1 MAGEVNEEVVNEV
14 PDRRDAIEAAFA
26 AAEEAE
32 TVSAPTGDSPPES
45 KTGEDATSRP
55 TVEGTAGAEQVA
67 KPEPAIPATEFAV
80 DKAPQ
85 SWRAPQKAKWDKLDP
100 DIRQEVIRRERETT
114 KVLGETAQARQFTQQ
129 FVQTIQPFQARLAA
143 SGTHPL
149 VAVQEL
155 LKSDHILS
163 SAPKIQ
169 RAAFMAKLIKDYDI
183 DIAALDDALA
193 GTAAAEDPVESRVQQ
208 LLQQQLAPLHQ
219 FLSAQKQQEQQ
230 REAQESTRIA
240 TTIEQ
245 MAADPK
251 YPHFE
256 ALREDMADLVDI
268 ASKRGQYLTLEQAY
282 TRAVGMNPEVSSLVA
297 TQRTAAARQTSAQAA
312 HARAQKALAAS
323 VSVGGAPNGVPSSIP
338 SGSDRRAVI
347 EAAFEQAAGR

>member
-1 MAGEVNEEVVNEV
+1 MAGELNEEVVNEV
-14 PDRRDAIEAAFA
+14 PDRREAIEAAFE
-26 AAEEAE
+26 AAEAE
-32 TVSAPTGDSPPES
+32 STVSPQAG
-45 KTGEDATSRP
+45 
-55 TVEGTAGAEQVA
+55 EGTPEPQVEATEKPVAPAEGAGSAAPVA
-67 KPEPAIPATEFAV
+67 KPEPATEFAV

-85 SWRAPQKAKWDKLDP
+85 SWRAPQKAKWDKIDP

-163 SAPKIQ
+163 SAPKTQ

-219 FLSAQKQQEQQ
+219 FLSTQRQNEQQ

-282 TRAVGMNPEVSSLVA
+282 TRAVGMNPEVSNLVA
-297 TQRTAAARQTSAQAA
+297 AQRTAAARQSSAQAA
-312 HARAQKALAAS
+312 NARAQKALAAS

>member
-1 MAGEVNEEVVNEV
+1 MAGELNEEVGNEV
-14 PDRRDAIEAAFA
+14 PDRREAIEAAFEAAESATEAVPEQTAPVASEGAEVSAEKA
-26 AAEEAE
+26 AAPAN
-32 TVSAPTGDSPPES
+32 TSAPAVAPPQEEKS
-45 KTGEDATSRP
+45 
-55 TVEGTAGAEQVA
+55 
-67 KPEPAIPATEFAV
+67 EFAV